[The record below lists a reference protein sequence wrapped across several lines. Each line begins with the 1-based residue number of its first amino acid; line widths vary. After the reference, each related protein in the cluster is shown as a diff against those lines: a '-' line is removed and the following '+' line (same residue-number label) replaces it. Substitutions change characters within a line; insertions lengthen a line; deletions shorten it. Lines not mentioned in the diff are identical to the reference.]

1 MYGASTG
8 TANDPGQH
16 EAKRDG
22 MQKGRKG
29 ERERESKR
37 NGATKWLPRLK
48 VVKTV
53 GNVSGKVLVD
63 PKQQTK
69 NKRRE
74 RGREEVFEK
83 RRLASWL
90 IDMRFI

>member
-37 NGATKWLPRLK
+37 NGATKRLPRLK
-48 VVKTV
+48 VVGTV

-63 PKQQTK
+63 PKQQAK
-69 NKRRE
+69 KRRE
-74 RGREEVFEK
+74 RGREEVCEK